1 MRHAMSIERSGH
13 TSLDRREAPHMDA
26 GPHGRSSRNYAFLVS
41 MAAALSSTTQCE
53 SFPHETWLCCRL
65 LEGGPEYVR
74 AF

>member
-41 MAAALSSTTQCE
+41 QKISEISSILP
-53 SFPHETWLCCRL
+53 SS
-65 LEGGPEYVR
+65 
-74 AF
+74 